1 MVSNPRNHRFP
12 WWAAA
17 LLTCPLRRLVEDPKG
32 TLRGLVKPGQVVLE
46 VGPGNGFYSTHIAAT
61 LRNAG
66 KLIAVDVQPQ
76 MLQMLTRRLQR
87 RGLDSVLT
95 TRLSG
100 SNTLGLDDLRG
111 AVDLVVVINVMHELP
126 DPRTALVE
134 LSKVLRD
141 NGQLLLVEP
150 RGHVSRQWFQTELDY
165 AREAG
170 LLPLETPKGLSVVLT
185 KRSTHT
191 VDH

>member
-1 MVSNPRNHRFP
+1 
-12 WWAAA
+12 
-17 LLTCPLRRLVEDPKG
+17 
-32 TLRGLVKPGQVVLE
+32 VVLE
-46 VGPGNGFYSTHIAAT
+46 VGSGNGFYSTYIAASLGT
-61 LRNAG
+61 EG

-76 MLQMLTRRLQR
+76 MLQMLKRRLQR

-100 SNTLGLDDLRG
+100 SNALGLDDLTG

-150 RGHVSRQWFQTELDY
+150 RGHVSLQRFQTELDD

-170 LLPLETPKGLSVVLT
+170 LLPLETPQGLSVVLT
-185 KRSTHT
+185 KRSAHN
-191 VDH
+191 VNRDG